1 MISASPLSR
10 ATFAVIL
17 TWPEVK
23 NAEYEVVQRLCIA
36 AANIGARVT
45 IVDNDGYPIWS
56 TFKNVDPSD
65 PRIDRDQYDFVIS
78 LHFESPRLFDI
89 PSYSALWNP
98 LEFYFMFGYEK
109 SVMKLVS
116 HNDALS
122 CDSDLADNH
131 ALNLFRGLGRPVAD
145 LPKLFHSPP
154 EPYLPPTITESAKL
168 FYIGINWERLGGPKG
183 RHHDLLETLDEE
195 DLIAI
200 YGPDV
205 FQGGRPWEGFKT
217 YRGPIPFDGRSVVKR
232 LNEAGICLAL
242 SSKAHQQSGIM
253 SNRLFEGLAAG
264 TVVIANKHPI
274 IDKYFSDCVYV
285 IDDDRLDSAEL
296 RDLVRDLIISIRR
309 NPEEGQRRAQIG
321 QQRLAEMFS
330 LERSLETLVAT
341 HGERSKRN
349 ALLPETGEAPN
360 VTVILLYTQ
369 TSRKEFG
376 TVLENVLR
384 QEGVAIDLVCVCD
397 RRLAEDVAGLIE
409 EHRPR
414 LRSIRMETRDFY
426 GLADFQT
433 KSAQRL
439 RGTGPVLHALLAAI
453 ETEFFAVLGRDDH
466 WFSDH
471 LVTTATALARMPGAS
486 MAASGLLVEEA
497 AENGRTARRI
507 EELAFTQH
515 EALLNVTGSI
525 HGGRFVFRREIGRNI
540 RPETMAL
547 LDGEEAGLLGL
558 KALLTG
564 QVGQTNYATY
574 VSLAHERW
582 KRPQPVVPAEQQ
594 HQFIR
599 DSVTGDRTW
608 QAMRVHAI
616 PVSATLAPSPV
627 QWERYALPTAAAPL
641 VQPNRLYRVAAEGN
655 GLRYLGKGFSRPE
668 GQHVWIDDDS
678 AEIRFQLADYR
689 ENVSLRLTCWARP
702 VVSGY
707 QRQGFTVT
715 LNDLPLAYAEI
726 DQTRRTLSFPLP
738 PKLVGASE
746 DFKIAIVP
754 DWPEP
759 IKDATGAVLD
769 GRRLSIALA
778 DFAVVCAAPRV
789 KLDEVLETKAGAA
802 GLPLLIDGFSTAEPE
817 AIWIDGTHAALALQI
832 DDVED
837 GAAELVLDLTGRA
850 ANDGHAQCCTVS
862 VNGVRCSEVTLTGN
876 RQTVVLPL
884 PAAGYPDASW
894 HVELDFASAEPVV
907 AADGSILD
915 PRKLSALLHSIMVR
929 RSRPD

>member
-1 MISASPLSR
+1 M
-10 ATFAVIL
+10 
-17 TWPEVK
+17 
-23 NAEYEVVQRLCIA
+23 
-36 AANIGARVT
+36 
-45 IVDNDGYPIWS
+45 
-56 TFKNVDPSD
+56 
-65 PRIDRDQYDFVIS
+65 
-78 LHFESPRLFDI
+78 
-89 PSYSALWNP
+89 
-98 LEFYFMFGYEK
+98 
-109 SVMKLVS
+109 
-116 HNDALS
+116 
-122 CDSDLADNH
+122 
-131 ALNLFRGLGRPVAD
+131 
-145 LPKLFHSPP
+145 
-154 EPYLPPTITESAKL
+154 
-168 FYIGINWERLGGPKG
+168 
-183 RHHDLLETLDEE
+183 
-195 DLIAI
+195 IAI

-285 IDDDRLDSAEL
+285 IDDDRLDSGEL

-309 NPEEGQRRAQIG
+309 NPEEGQRRARIG

-330 LERSLETLVAT
+330 LERSLETLIAT
-341 HGERSKRN
+341 HGERSKRD
-349 ALLPETGEAPN
+349 ALLLETGETPT

-369 TSRKEFG
+369 TSRKEFDA
-376 TVLENVLR
+376 VLKNVLR
-384 QEGVAIDLVCVCD
+384 QQGVSIDLVCVCD

-409 EHRPR
+409 KHRPR
-414 LRSIRMETRDFY
+414 LRSVRMEARDFY

-439 RGTGPVLHALLAAI
+439 RGTGPVLHTLLGMI
-453 ETEFFAVLGRDDH
+453 ESEFFAVLGRDDH

-471 LVTTATALARMPGAS
+471 LVTTVAALTRVPGAT
-486 MAASGLLVEEA
+486 MAAAGLLVEEA
-497 AENGRTARRI
+497 AENGRTARRL
-507 EELAFTQH
+507 EELAFTHH
-515 EALLNVTGSI
+515 EAILNVTEGI

-547 LDGEEAGLLGL
+547 LDGEEPGLL
-558 KALLTG
+558 ALQAVLAG

-582 KRPQPVVPAEQQ
+582 KRPQPVIPAEQQ
-594 HQFIR
+594 RQFIR
-599 DSVTGDRTW
+599 DSVTGDQTW
-608 QAMRVHAI
+608 QAMRVRAVPI
-616 PVSATLAPSPV
+616 SATLAASPV
-627 QWERYALPTAAAPL
+627 RWERYALPTAAAPL
-641 VQPNRLYRVAAEGN
+641 LQPNRLYRVVAEGN
-655 GLRYLGKGFSRPE
+655 GRRFLGKGFSQPE
-668 GQHVWIDDDS
+668 QQQVWIEDDS

-689 ENVSLRLTCWARP
+689 ENMSLRLTCWARP
-702 VVSGY
+702 VVGAY

-759 IKDATGAVLD
+759 IKDATGAVVD
-769 GRRLSIALA
+769 PRRLSVALA
-778 DFAVVCAAPRV
+778 DFALVCTAPRV
-789 KLDEVLETKAGAA
+789 RLDEVLETKAGAA
-802 GLPLLIDGFSTAEPE
+802 GLRPLLNGFSSAEPE
-817 AIWIDGTHAALALQI
+817 AIWIDGTHASLALQI
-832 DDVED
+832 DGAED
-837 GAAELVLDLTGRA
+837 GTAELVLDMTGRT
-850 ANDGHAQCCTVS
+850 ANDGQAQRCTVS
-862 VNGVRCSEVTLTGN
+862 VNGVRCSEITLTGN
-876 RQTVVLPL
+876 RQMVVVPL
-884 PAAGYPDASW
+884 PAAGYSDASW
-894 HVELDFASAEPVV
+894 HVELDFASADPVL

-929 RSRPD
+929 RSRPG

>member
-1 MISASPLSR
+1 MISAPPLSR

-23 NAEYEVVQRLCIA
+23 NAEYEVVQRLCVA
-36 AANIGARVT
+36 SANIGARAT

-56 TFKNVDPSD
+56 TFKNIDPSD
-65 PRIDRDQYDFVIS
+65 PRIDRDEYDFVIS

-109 SVMKLVS
+109 SIMKLVS
-116 HNDALS
+116 HNYALS

-131 ALNLFRGLGRPVAD
+131 ALNLFQGLGRPVTD

-154 EPYLPPTITESAKL
+154 EPYLPPAITETSKL

-285 IDDDRLDSAEL
+285 IDDDRLDSGEL

-309 NPEEGQRRAQIG
+309 NPEEGQRRARIG

-330 LERSLETLVAT
+330 LERSLETLIAT
-341 HGERSKRN
+341 HGERSKRD
-349 ALLPETGEAPN
+349 ALLLETGETPT

-369 TSRKEFG
+369 TSRKEFDA
-376 TVLENVLR
+376 VLKNVLR
-384 QEGVAIDLVCVCD
+384 QQGVSIDLVCVCD

-409 EHRPR
+409 KHRPR
-414 LRSIRMETRDFY
+414 LRSVRMEARDFY

-439 RGTGPVLHALLAAI
+439 RGTGPVLHTLLGMI
-453 ETEFFAVLGRDDH
+453 ESEFFAVLGRDDH

-471 LVTTATALARMPGAS
+471 LVTTVAALTRVPGAT
-486 MAASGLLVEEA
+486 MAAAGLLVEEA
-497 AENGRTARRI
+497 AENGRTARRL
-507 EELAFTQH
+507 EELAFTHH
-515 EALLNVTGSI
+515 EAILNVTEGI

-547 LDGEEAGLLGL
+547 LDGEEPGLL
-558 KALLTG
+558 ALQAVLAG

-582 KRPQPVVPAEQQ
+582 KRPQPVIPAEQQ
-594 HQFIR
+594 RQFIR
-599 DSVTGDRTW
+599 DSVTGDQTW
-608 QAMRVHAI
+608 QAMRVRAVPI
-616 PVSATLAPSPV
+616 SATLAASPV
-627 QWERYALPTAAAPL
+627 RWERYALPTAAAPL
-641 VQPNRLYRVAAEGN
+641 LQPNRLYRVVAEGN
-655 GLRYLGKGFSRPE
+655 GRRFLGKGFSQPE
-668 GQHVWIDDDS
+668 QQQVWIEDDS

-689 ENVSLRLTCWARP
+689 ENMSLRLTCWARP
-702 VVSGY
+702 VVGAY

-759 IKDATGAVLD
+759 IKDATGAVVD
-769 GRRLSIALA
+769 PRRLSVALA
-778 DFAVVCAAPRV
+778 DFALVCTAPRV
-789 KLDEVLETKAGAA
+789 RLDEVLETKAGAA
-802 GLPLLIDGFSTAEPE
+802 GLRPLLNGFSSAEPE
-817 AIWIDGTHAALALQI
+817 AIWIDGTHASLALQI
-832 DDVED
+832 DGAED
-837 GAAELVLDLTGRA
+837 GTAELVLDMTGRT
-850 ANDGHAQCCTVS
+850 ANDGQAQRCTVS
-862 VNGVRCSEVTLTGN
+862 VNGVRCSEITLTGN
-876 RQTVVLPL
+876 RQMVVVPL
-884 PAAGYPDASW
+884 PAAGYSDASW
-894 HVELDFASAEPVV
+894 HVELDFASADPVL

-929 RSRPD
+929 RSRPG